1 MAPRLCT
8 LLLLLAALAL
18 AQVVSAE
25 RNPILGA
32 PEDADINDE
41 DVQEALEFAL
51 SEYNKANDD
60 ENHSR
65 VLQVKRAQRQVS
77 PLRYPRG
84 NGRNVGT
91 GVQSREICGHMISP
105 ASPCLSLSGWKGCS
119 LTPQQE
125 CWDIGPFSASQLW
138 YPPQSFSCKDTRVP
152 GTQAADQVP
161 VMAFFSDL
169 KCQPGQRTE
178 V

>member
-41 DVQEALEFAL
+41 DVQEAIKFAL
-51 SEYNKANDD
+51 SEYNKANND

-65 VLQVKRAQRQVS
+65 VLQVKHAQRQVR
-77 PLRYPRG
+77 PLHYPSG
-84 NGRNVGT
+84 TGRAVGT
-91 GVQSREICGHMISP
+91 GVQSRGMWPH
-105 ASPCLSLSGWKGCS
+105 
-119 LTPQQE
+119 
-125 CWDIGPFSASQLW
+125 DITS
-138 YPPQSFSCKDTRVP
+138 
-152 GTQAADQVP
+152 
-161 VMAFFSDL
+161 
-169 KCQPGQRTE
+169 
-178 V
+178 